1 LKLNGK
7 RTSWKASLRSKRLSK
22 AFSETSLR
30 GDAELELIDESD
42 PFSEGVSISVR
53 PKDKSWKKI
62 AHLSGGEKTL
72 TSLSFIFALQAYK
85 PSPFYCMDEIDAAL
99 DIRNVL
105 KAALYIRDKA
115 KDSQFLVISLRDQMF
130 E

>member
-1 LKLNGK
+1 
-7 RTSWKASLRSKRLSK
+7 
-22 AFSETSLR
+22 
-30 GDAELELIDESD
+30 
-42 PFSEGVSISVR
+42 
-53 PKDKSWKKI
+53 
-62 AHLSGGEKTL
+62 
-72 TSLSFIFALQAYK
+72 
-85 PSPFYCMDEIDAAL
+85 MDEIDAAL